1 MSKPKAVGYAKLGR
15 SLQLDLSKGDMA
27 GNAEATNVLVRLAR
41 RNPDVTWYI
50 VGKNNGTT
58 ALPENIVNIW
68 PSNVSKAP
76 WLHGEL
82 LYRCGFCK
90 TPATSATA
98 WTLDCCERARDI
110 MNLEDWVKAFMMRLD
125 ALVMHVGQ
133 HGVVHAPIPTVKT
146 KWDENDFATP
156 YAWARNYGHY
166 LIDGFNRFCDAR
178 DGGKG
183 KVVWLCADPRN
194 FFKARDI
201 KWPTGATEDEPVL
214 AQYEYSRD
222 GKHERYL
229 DPRSPAELGFKAEQ
243 QRDGQVWKVMHH
255 YVHSGLE
262 MAMLPDNWD
271 TWGRPSFEERYSVGV
286 ATTAAYIPDRRMRR
300 SAMIQDWVLS
310 QFPQASIWGKWN
322 EKSLAD
328 LDEPDRVKVNSPL
341 DFSDL
346 LANYRTTVALPPT
359 GTIANGMRWCT
370 AKPYQVFAARS
381 VCFFLPPTDAQG
393 WIIPNIER
401 VDGSKQVEPGLWS
414 MRDDWT
420 QDELHLA
427 RWLRVRNPDDYGK
440 RARAASEDKATWEWL
455 VGVQRKLLERRW
467 NEHRL
472 ETMIEERIGL
482 R

>member
-1 MSKPKAVGYAKLGR
+1 VNVGYAKLGR

-41 RNPDVTWYI
+41 RNPSVTWYL
-50 VGKNNGTT
+50 VGKNNGVGD
-58 ALPENIVNIW
+58 LPDNIINLW
-68 PSNVSKAP
+68 PPNVSKAP
-76 WLHGEL
+76 WLHGEQ

-90 TPATSATA
+90 TPASSAVA
-98 WTLDCCERARDI
+98 WRLDCCDRARECL
-110 MNLEDWVKAFMMRLD
+110 NLEDYVKAVMMRLD

-133 HGVVHAPIPTVKT
+133 HGVVHAPIPTVNK
-146 KWDENDFATP
+146 KWDEGDFATP

-166 LIDGFNRFCDAR
+166 LIEGFNKFCDAQPN
-178 DGGKG
+178 GGKG

-201 KWPTGATEDEPVL
+201 KWPTGATNDEPVL

-222 GKHERYL
+222 AKHERYL
-229 DPRSPAELGFKAEQ
+229 DLRSPAELGFKGEQ
-243 QRDGQVWKVMHH
+243 LRDGQVWKVMHH

-262 MAMLPDNWD
+262 MAMLPEDWD
-271 TWGRPSFEERYSVGV
+271 TWGAKSWHERDEVGV

-300 SAMIQDWVLS
+300 SAMIEDWVFS
-310 QFPQASIWGKWN
+310 QFPDAHVFGKWN

-328 LDEPDRVKVNSPL
+328 VTGKVVENNPL
-341 DFSDL
+341 DFPDL
-346 LANYRTTVALPPT
+346 LGSYRTTIALPPT

-381 VCFFLPPTDAQG
+381 VCFMLPPTDAQG
-393 WIIPNIER
+393 WIIPNTEQ

-427 RWLRVRNPDDYGK
+427 RWLRVRNAEDYGK
-440 RARAASEDKATWEWL
+440 RARAAQDEATWNWL
-455 VGVQRKLLERRW
+455 VDTQRNLLERRW